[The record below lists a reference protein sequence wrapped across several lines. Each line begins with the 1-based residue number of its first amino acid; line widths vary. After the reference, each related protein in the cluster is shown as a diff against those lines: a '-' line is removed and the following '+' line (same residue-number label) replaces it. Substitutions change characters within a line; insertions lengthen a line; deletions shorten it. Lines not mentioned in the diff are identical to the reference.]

1 MCSTYKQLCLGIVFF
16 YLIKIGG
23 GRVFE
28 VENPEG
34 REELKKF
41 WEKKS
46 LPSRGGGGWIF
57 SWNNPICDKLTVVY
71 ISFPRPTWIYA
82 ISSSFPVPMEIARW
96 KCQGKILKSMRPWN
110 VSGGLCI
117 VITAMNYVLSVKWR

>member
-34 REELKKF
+34 REGLKKF
-41 WEKKS
+41 W
-46 LPSRGGGGWIF
+46 
-57 SWNNPICDKLTVVY
+57 
-71 ISFPRPTWIYA
+71 
-82 ISSSFPVPMEIARW
+82 
-96 KCQGKILKSMRPWN
+96 
-110 VSGGLCI
+110 
-117 VITAMNYVLSVKWR
+117 

>member
-23 GRVFE
+23 GGRVFE

-34 REELKKF
+34 REGLKKF

-46 LPSRGGGGWIF
+46 LPSRGGGVDF
-57 SWNNPICDKLTVVY
+57 FL
-71 ISFPRPTWIYA
+71 
-82 ISSSFPVPMEIARW
+82 E
-96 KCQGKILKSMRPWN
+96 
-110 VSGGLCI
+110 
-117 VITAMNYVLSVKWR
+117 